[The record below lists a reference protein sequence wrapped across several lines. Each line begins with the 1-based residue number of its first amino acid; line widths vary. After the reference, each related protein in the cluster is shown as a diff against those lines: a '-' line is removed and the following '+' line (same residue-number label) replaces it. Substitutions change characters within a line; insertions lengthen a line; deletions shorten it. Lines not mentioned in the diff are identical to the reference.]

1 MIDGQIP
8 CVDLVEM
15 VTDWMEGGLD
25 DNTRA
30 LVEEHLVLCAPC
42 GAYVARSARR
52 SGDADL
58 DAEAPPPGVTSRALA
73 GVPLPSTNTEFR
85 SCEL

>member
-1 MIDGQIP
+1 VIDGQIP

-25 DNTRA
+25 DDTRA

-42 GAYVARSARR
+42 GAYVRQIRQAMQAMRT
-52 SGDADL
+52 L
-58 DAEAPPPGVTSRALA
+58 DAEAPPSAVRQELLQAFRALH
-73 GVPLPSTNTEFR
+73 EH
-85 SCEL
+85 